1 MENGWIA
8 KKTHRNIMPL
18 DFTVMDFLCVF
29 SMFVAENQRTATPL
43 AFR

>member
-1 MENGWIA
+1 MGGLQ
-8 KKTHRNIMPL
+8 KKTYRNIMPL
-18 DFTVMDFLCVF
+18 DFTVMDFLYVF